1 VLRLA
6 ALVATALALP
16 TLAACALPPA
26 QDCLAYVA
34 CQAAVD
40 DDVDTSVWDE
50 GGSCWD
56 LPDTARH
63 CEAQCQVGLD
73 ALRSLP
79 DPPAACLP

>member
-1 VLRLA
+1 MLRLA
-6 ALVATALALP
+6 ALVATALV
-16 TLAACALPPA
+16 LAACALPPA

-40 DDVDTSVWDE
+40 DDVDTSAWDE

-56 LPDTARH
+56 LPDTARS